1 VSIAIVAAALATA
14 LPHATL
20 AASPAHLV
28 LTPGTRRLVHLE
40 AAGTRRLV
48 VDARVAG
55 FALDVRGRPRIVAVD
70 GNRSLLSLTPSSLVV
85 GKHGAALEVGV
96 PRSARARVGD
106 HAAIVLLTASAPGAR
121 GVLVR
126 MRIGLF
132 VSVRIPGKLVHRL
145 LVRSARMAGQG
156 RRRRIELVLVNH
168 GNVIEHLDRAA
179 LRVVMLAHGR
189 TLAVLHAAQRDLLP
203 RSSGIVT
210 VPCRLRARGT
220 VVARVVLSRPPRAV
234 ARFHLRL

>member
-1 VSIAIVAAALATA
+1 
-14 LPHATL
+14 
-20 AASPAHLV
+20 
-28 LTPGTRRLVHLE
+28 
-40 AAGTRRLV
+40 
-48 VDARVAG
+48 
-55 FALDVRGRPRIVAVD
+55 
-70 GNRSLLSLTPSSLVV
+70 
-85 GKHGAALEVGV
+85 
-96 PRSARARVGD
+96 
-106 HAAIVLLTASAPGAR
+106 
-121 GVLVR
+121 
-126 MRIGLF
+126 
-132 VSVRIPGKLVHRL
+132 
-145 LVRSARMAGQG
+145 MAGQG

-189 TLAVLHAAQRDLLP
+189 TLAVLHAARRDLLP